1 MPFLDNILIFDT
13 EYTKVRVGDKKD
25 GGYVVLDEVSSYTE
39 KLYSYGVETNTSF
52 ESDFCDRYD
61 CNAIL
66 FDHTVDGPE
75 RYDDRFT
82 FVKEGLSHVKTH
94 DCDTLHNHLQL
105 YGNPERKTLKMDIEW
120 CEWDV
125 FEQMPPHVLEDFD
138 QILCEFHVIPMN
150 YKDAHTPYFTNF
162 HKDVYSKVNDM
173 LFDQYSWVLQVL
185 QEDYY
190 IFHVHINNSLPCN
203 YVGCEEIPPLIE
215 LSMVNQRLVDHP
227 TLCCDRF
234 PVKGLDYPNK
244 TDRPDITHIRWIH

>member
-75 RYDDRFT
+75 RYDDMFT

-244 TDRPDITHIRWIH
+244 TDRPDITHIRWNH

>member
-1 MPFLDNILIFDT
+1 MTFLDNFLIFDT
-13 EYTKVRVGDKKD
+13 EYTKVRVGDKRD
-25 GGYVVLDEVSSYTE
+25 GGYVVLDEVSRYTE

-52 ESDFCDRYD
+52 ESDFCDRYG
-61 CNAIL
+61 CNAVL

-75 RYDDRFT
+75 KEDERFT

-125 FEQMPPHVLEDFD
+125 FEQMPPHVLQDFD

-173 LFDQYSWVLQVL
+173 LFDQYSWVLQAL

-244 TDRPDITHIRWIH
+244 TDRPDITHIRWNH